1 MTSAT
6 DVLADRYRLDRLL
19 GRGGMSD
26 VYLAVDETSGR
37 QVAVK
42 IVRSGDPDL
51 ARRLAQEA
59 RALEGFAHPGLVR
72 LLDTGV
78 SGDQAF
84 LVMDYIDGLNLA
96 EVLRRGPLEPG
107 GTAALGASVADALAY
122 VHDRGIVHRDV
133 KPANILITQ
142 EGEARLGDFG
152 IARLVDVSTLT
163 LDGTTLGTAAYMAP
177 EQLKDHQVGPAADIW
192 SLGLVLLEC
201 LTGRRVYQGSPGEMV
216 AQRLAGPV
224 PIPADLP
231 VPWKVLLTGMLHDEP
246 DQRLDAPEVASLL
259 TTPAFASAWDPSA
272 GADTELAAT
281 QIDDVT
287 KVSPP
292 AGGAGAA
299 VASGAV
305 AATAVDAAAVV
316 ATAISPEAGAAT
328 MVSPAAGVGGTTE
341 AIPAG
346 TRVAPAA
353 LLVGPRRPAWVSRRQ
368 LGIAGAILVAVLVV
382 VLLALL
388 PNGGGAPTA
397 TTRITT
403 PTTSPATTTSAPPTT
418 AAPTAAQSLA
428 ALVGA
433 VASEVTAG
441 SLPANLGQAISTQ
454 AEQAVTNAV
463 GGKPDQAASDLQ
475 QAATSIANGVRSG
488 AIAASA
494 GAGLQAAL
502 SSLAS
507 ALGLSAA
514 ATAPTT
520 APTTAPPAPAPAG
533 NGNGNGNG
541 GGGKS
546 GKGD

>member
-26 VYLAVDETSGR
+26 VYLAVDEDNGR

-84 LVMDYIDGLNLA
+84 LVMDYIDGLDLA
-96 EVLRRGPLEPG
+96 EILRRGPLEPR

-177 EQLKDHQVGPAADIW
+177 EQLQDHQVGPAADIW

-201 LTGRRVYQGSPGEMV
+201 LTGERVYLGSPGEMM
-216 AQRLAGPV
+216 ARRLAGPV

-231 VPWKVLLTGMLHDEP
+231 VPWKVLLNGMLHDQP

-259 TTPAFASAWDPSA
+259 TSPALAAAWGPSA
-272 GADTELAAT
+272 GAVTELAAT
-281 QIDDVT
+281 RVDQVDDLT
-287 KVSPP
+287 RVSPP
-292 AGGAGAA
+292 AVGAGAA
-299 VASGAV
+299 TLV
-305 AATAVDAAAVV
+305 
-316 ATAISPEAGAAT
+316 SPE
-328 MVSPAAGVGGTTE
+328 AGVGGTTQG
-341 AIPAG
+341 IPAD
-346 TRVAPAA
+346 TRVAPPS
-353 LLVGPRRPAWVSRRQ
+353 LLVGGPVKRKVDRRW
-368 LGIAGAILVAVLVV
+368 LGVVGAILVAALVV
-382 VLLALL
+382 ALLLALG
-388 PNGGGAPTA
+388 PNPGGTPAATTVGTTA
-397 TTRITT
+397 TTV
-403 PTTSPATTTSAPPTT
+403 PPTTTSAPTTT
-418 AAPTAAQSLA
+418 APPSAAQSLA

-433 VASEVTAG
+433 LASGVTSLTVDPNVAQT
-441 SLPANLGQAISTQ
+441 ISTQ
-454 AEQAVTNAV
+454 VEQAVTNAAV
-463 GGKPDQAASDLQ
+463 GKAEQAANNLQ
-475 QAATSIANGVRSG
+475 QAATSIANGVQNHTISPSEG
-488 AIAASA
+488 PV
-494 GAGLQAAL
+494 LQAAL
-502 SSLAS
+502 STLAS
-507 ALGLSAA
+507 TLGLSAA

-520 APTTAPPAPAPAG
+520 APTTTVPLPSGGPG
-533 NGNGNGNG
+533 NGNK
-541 GGGKS
+541 GKP

>member
-1 MTSAT
+1 MTSTT

-26 VYLAVDETSGR
+26 VYLAVDEASGR

-42 IVRSGDPDL
+42 IVRSADPDL

-96 EVLRRGPLEPG
+96 EILRRGPLAPG
-107 GTAALGASVADALAY
+107 GTAALGASVANALAY

-177 EQLKDHQVGPAADIW
+177 EQLKDHQVGPTADIW

-201 LTGRRVYQGSPGEMV
+201 LTGTRVYQGSPGEMM
-216 AQRLAGPV
+216 AQRLSGPV

-231 VPWKVLLTGMLHDEP
+231 APWRVLLTGMLHDEP

-259 TTPAFASAWDPSA
+259 TTPAFAAAWDPSA
-272 GADTELAAT
+272 GAATELAAT
-281 QIDDVT
+281 RVDDVT
-287 KVSPP
+287 LVSPP
-292 AGGAGAA
+292 AVAAVAGAAVDAAAGAA
-299 VASGAV
+299 VAAEGAH
-305 AATAVDAAAVV
+305 A
-316 ATAISPEAGAAT
+316 ATAISPEAGAAAT
-328 MVSPAAGVGGTTE
+328 MVSPAAGVGGTSE
-341 AIPAG
+341 AIPADN
-346 TRVAPAA
+346 RVAPSA
-353 LLVGPRRPAWVSRRQ
+353 LLVGPRRPARVSRRQ

-388 PNGGGAPTA
+388 PNGGGAPSSTTGVTTA
-397 TTRITT
+397 TTA
-403 PTTSPATTTSAPPTT
+403 PATSTSAPPTT
-418 AAPTAAQSLA
+418 AAPSAAQSLA

-433 VASEVTAG
+433 VASEVTSGTLA
-441 SLPANLGQAISTQ
+441 ANLGQMISTQ
-454 AEQAVTNAV
+454 AEQAVTNAAA
-463 GGKPDQAASDLQ
+463 GKPDQAANDLQ
-475 QAATSIANGVRSG
+475 QVATSIANGVRSG
-488 AIAASA
+488 SIAASA

-502 SSLAS
+502 STLAS

-520 APTTAPPAPAPAG
+520 APTAPAPLNPTGPGPG
-533 NGNGNGNG
+533 NGN
-541 GGGKS
+541 KA